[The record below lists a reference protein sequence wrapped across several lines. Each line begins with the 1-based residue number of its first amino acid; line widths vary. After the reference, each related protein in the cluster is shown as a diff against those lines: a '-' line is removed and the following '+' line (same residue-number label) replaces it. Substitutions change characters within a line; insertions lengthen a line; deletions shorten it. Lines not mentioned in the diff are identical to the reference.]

1 MIIAGIILLLLGL
14 GFFIS
19 AGIKLDDEPGLER
32 KTVAVMALGLISII
46 AGGILL
52 YGKAFGGW

>member
-1 MIIAGIILLLLGL
+1 MIIAGILLLLLGL
-14 GFFIS
+14 GLFIG

-32 KTVAVMALGLISII
+32 NTVVVMMLGLLSII

-52 YGKAFGGW
+52 YGKVFGGW

>member
-1 MIIAGIILLLLGL
+1 MIIGGILLLLLGL
-14 GFFIS
+14 GLFIS

-32 KTVAVMALGLISII
+32 NTVIVMMLGLASII

-52 YGKAFGGW
+52 YSKVFGGW